1 MLIVI
6 LNVTAMQNAK
16 KASGKE
22 VAYEINSMEEEVK
35 EDTKGSK
42 IMNEQAHSKK
52 MKLKKGITVDSGSH
66 HNVMPK
72 RMMRGAKI
80 RPSEGSAR
88 GMHYV
93 AANKGTIANEGEEI
107 GRAHV

>member
-22 VAYEINSMEEEVK
+22 VGQSPGAPGATGEAYEINSMEEEVK
-35 EDTKGSK
+35 KEKKGSK
-42 IMNEQAHSKK
+42 VMNEQAQSKK
-52 MKLKKGITVDSGSH
+52 MKLKRGITVDSGSH

-72 RMMRGAKI
+72 RMMRCAKR
-80 RPSEGSAR
+80 RPSEGCAILR
-88 GMHYV
+88 V
-93 AANKGTIANEGEEI
+93 ASF
-107 GRAHV
+107 